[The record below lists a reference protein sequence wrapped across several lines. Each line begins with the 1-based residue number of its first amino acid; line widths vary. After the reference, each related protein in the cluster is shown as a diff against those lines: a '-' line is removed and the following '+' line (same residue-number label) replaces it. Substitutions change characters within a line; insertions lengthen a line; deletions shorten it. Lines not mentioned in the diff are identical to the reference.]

1 MIEKM
6 NSYTSSSGNVFED
19 LGFEKE
25 EAANLLIRADL
36 LIEIREYI
44 RESGMSLNEAAEFF
58 GTTKSRISDLKQA
71 RVQKFGI
78 DYLVNML
85 AKIGKGVKVE
95 IIDLPNAA

>member
-1 MIEKM
+1 MSNRIGPDD
-6 NSYTSSSGNVFED
+6 NIFEA
-19 LGFEKE
+19 LGFEKK

-44 RESGMSLNEAAEFF
+44 RENDMSLNEAAAFF
-58 GTTKSRISDLKQA
+58 ETTKSRISDLKQA

-85 AKIGKGVKVE
+85 SKMGKGVKME
-95 IIDLPNAA
+95 IVDLPKAA